1 MYGGNEM
8 DDHRRVESF
17 GLYNQ
22 CIDLSVRRFPQ
33 VSDHSSSFASSA
45 GLLSQQPGQL
55 RGYFFHLTSVKP
67 RVKHQFVVRPVHRYS
82 LRYIGV
88 EDRRELLLDKHLPLE
103 ASGYDC
109 VDSHLGLLVLQRPAD
124 KGLPRFVV

>member
-1 MYGGNEM
+1 M

-67 RVKHQFVVRPVHRYS
+67 GVKHQFVVRPVHRYS

-109 VDSHLGLLVLQRPAD
+109 VDSHLGLLVL
-124 KGLPRFVV
+124 